1 MNTIRIA
8 TWNVNSIKV
17 RLPHLLQWLS
27 DCEKNKQT
35 IDLIGLQ
42 ELKLTEDKFPY
53 QALEDI
59 GYCSLALGQKTYNGV
74 ALIARKDSLA
84 PLHQTQ
90 ETIFLHAQKNIP
102 DLEDEQQRL
111 IASTIQFKETT
122 PIRVI
127 CAYFPNGQA
136 PGSEK
141 FLYKMR
147 WLEALHQFL
156 KTELVKFP
164 RLILMGDFNIAP
176 KDEDVHD
183 PKVWEGQNL
192 VSPEERAFF
201 SSFEELGLVDSYRLF
216 DQAPKSFSWWDYRM
230 MGFRRNAGL
239 RIDHIMISKELQENC
254 SSCNIDTNPRT
265 WEQPSDHAPVILSLQ
280 K

>member
-1 MNTIRIA
+1 MT
-8 TWNVNSIKV
+8 
-17 RLPHLLQWLS
+17 
-27 DCEKNKQT
+27 D
-35 IDLIGLQ
+35 
-42 ELKLTEDKFPY
+42 
-53 QALEDI
+53 
-59 GYCSLALGQKTYNGV
+59 
-74 ALIARKDSLA
+74 
-84 PLHQTQ
+84 
-90 ETIFLHAQKNIP
+90 IP
-102 DLEDEQQRL
+102 DLIDPQRRML
-111 IASTIQFKETT
+111 AATIAGL
-122 PIRVI
+122 RVI
-127 CAYFPNGQA
+127 DLYVPNGA
-136 PGSEK
+136 TVGTDK
-141 FLYKMR
+141 YNYKLM
-147 WLEALHQFL
+147 WLEKVTLFIQEQLRHY
-156 KTELVKFP
+156 P
-164 RLILMGDFNIAP
+164 RLAVVGDFNIAP

-254 SSCNIDTNPRT
+254 SSCNIDTNPRK